1 MSSASARRPVSPE
14 PLPRWLGEPPR
25 QGRRSSERRSS
36 ESRKRRRQLQQL
48 RRDLLVDGG
57 LALVLTVLVLSAT
70 AGLGVVALLEVPI
83 AGAVL
88 LSFALERRARRRAR
102 ATRRYRNPRP
112 NTNRRPRR
120 REGG

>member
-1 MSSASARRPVSPE
+1 VSSASARRPVSPE
-14 PLPRWLGEPPR
+14 PLPRWLGEPR
-25 QGRRSSERRSS
+25 RHDRRSSERR
-36 ESRKRRRQLQQL
+36 RRRRHLQQL

-83 AGAVL
+83 GAAVL
-88 LSFALERRARRRAR
+88 LSFVLERRARRRSR
-102 ATRRYRNPRP
+102 STRRYRSPRP
-112 NTNRRPRR
+112 YTNRRPRR